1 MRKVHLRT
9 FNRLLGFFEYLFNT
23 GQHFFN
29 IIKTH
34 SDMVFKD
41 HITMR
46 FFIERIS

>member
-23 GQHFFN
+23 VQPFFN
-29 IIKTH
+29 IIKMH
-34 SDMVFKD
+34 SDMVFKY